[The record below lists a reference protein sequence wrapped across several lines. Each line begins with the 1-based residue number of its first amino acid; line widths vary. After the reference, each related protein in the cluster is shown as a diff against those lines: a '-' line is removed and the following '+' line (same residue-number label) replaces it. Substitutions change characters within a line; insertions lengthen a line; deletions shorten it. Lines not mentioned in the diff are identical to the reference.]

1 MERRR
6 PAKWPG
12 EERRT
17 DEFPTMIRARRR
29 ELGLTQKQVAVQI
42 EIEGRA
48 VSQAFV
54 ADLEKGFAAPR
65 PPLIEQFARVLEL
78 DRDLLYLAA
87 RQVPPEVAEELGR
100 LTSEE
105 RAAAWRGFRR
115 AVMEDEEESKG
126 QAGAAGAKGK
136 GRRASS
142 RKG

>member
-1 MERRR
+1 VERWR
-6 PAKWPG
+6 PATWPG

-42 EIEGRA
+42 QIEGRA
-48 VSQAFV
+48 VSQAYV

-65 PPLIEQFARVLEL
+65 PHLIEQFAKVLEL

-100 LTSEE
+100 LTPEE

-115 AVMEDEEESKG
+115 AVMEDEEEQKG
-126 QAGAAGAKGK
+126 QARAAGAKGK
-136 GRRASS
+136 GRRAGS